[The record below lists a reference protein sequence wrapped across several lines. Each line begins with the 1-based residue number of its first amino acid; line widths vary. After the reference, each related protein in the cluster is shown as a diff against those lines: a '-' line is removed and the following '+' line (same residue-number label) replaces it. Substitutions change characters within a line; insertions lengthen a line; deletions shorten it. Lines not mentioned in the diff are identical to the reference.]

1 MIVHIFNN
9 QKKFSR
15 GYFKMLFDNG
25 IDLTNMMLIHYG
37 KKDSYFAEIGLNTKF
52 ISNFFNP
59 FENMKLIGPLM
70 KAEKVIVHSLAS
82 PFLLL
87 LIAFSPSIG
96 NKIHW
101 VIWGKD
107 LYFYQMLEKPR
118 IYHKIYE
125 ALRIKAIGRIKIVT
139 SSLREDYELAEKW
152 YHIKADNIEVISLY
166 PYALDLTISEDKP
179 DNSTGYTILL
189 GNSASHTNN
198 HIEALETLSHN
209 KEDIKKIVC
218 PLSYGGNKSYVRRV
232 MQIGESLFGDKFIPL
247 VEFMEKEK
255 YFELLRTVDI
265 GVFNY
270 SRQEGLGNIWSLMLS
285 GKTIYMRM
293 PTSTT
298 GFFRRN
304 GIKILDIEEIKNG
317 KMQRL
322 SQEELEDNAR
332 ILEPLI
338 NVEASMKKW
347 NEILR

>member
-1 MIVHIFNN
+1 MIVHVFNN

-15 GYFKMLFDNG
+15 GYFKMLSDNG
-25 IDLTNMMLIHYG
+25 FNFDNMMLIHYG

-70 KAEKVIVHSLAS
+70 KADKVIVHSLAS

-87 LIAFSPSIG
+87 LIALSPSIG

-107 LYFYQMLEKPR
+107 LYFYQMLERPK

-125 ALRIKAIGRIKIVT
+125 AIRKKAISRIKNVISIF
-139 SSLREDYELAEKW
+139 REDYELAVKW
-152 YHIKADNIEVISLY
+152 YHIKAENIEVVTLY

-179 DNSTGYTILL
+179 DNSAGYTILL
-189 GNSASHTNN
+189 GNSASYTNN

-232 MQIGESLFGDKFIPL
+232 MQMGESLFGDKFIPL
-247 VEFMEKEK
+247 VEFMEKEQ

-298 GFFRRN
+298 SFFRRN
-304 GIKILDIEEIKNG
+304 GIKVLDIEELKHEKIR
-317 KMQRL
+317 RL
-322 SQEELEDNAR
+322 SQDELRDNIR
-332 ILEPLI
+332 LLEPLI
-338 NVEASMKKW
+338 NVEASMKRW

>member
-59 FENMKLIGPLM
+59 FENMKLIGPLI
-70 KAEKVIVHSLAS
+70 KADKVIVHSLAS

-87 LIAFSPSIG
+87 LIALSPSIG

-152 YHIKADNIEVISLY
+152 YHIKADNIEVIPLY
-166 PYALDLTISEDKP
+166 PYAFDLTVSEDKP
-179 DNSTGYTILL
+179 DNSAGYTVLL

-198 HIEALETLSHN
+198 HIGALETLSHN
-209 KEDIKKIVC
+209 KENIKKIVC
-218 PLSYGGNKSYVRRV
+218 PLSYGGNKSYVRHV
-232 MQIGESLFGDKFIPL
+232 MQMGESLFGDKFTPL
-247 VEFMEKEK
+247 VEFMEKEQ

-285 GKTIYMRM
+285 GKTIYMKM

-298 GFFRRN
+298 SFFRRN
-304 GIKILDIEEIKNG
+304 GIKVLDIEELKDEKIR
-317 KMQRL
+317 RL
-322 SQEELEDNAR
+322 SQDELRDNIR
-332 ILEPLI
+332 LLEPLI
-338 NVEASMKKW
+338 NVEASMKGW